1 MISKPLSKEEWR
13 HLKYLLM
20 KKGYTSDQAD
30 KELGLVVETIKK
42 NRQKPIKE
50 KITFPEAFNRLKQG
64 SGGMR

>member
-30 KELGLVVETIKK
+30 KELGLEVETIKK
-42 NRQKPIKE
+42 NRQKPKKE
-50 KITFPEAFNRLKQG
+50 EISFLDTFNRLKQG
-64 SGGMR
+64 SGGIR